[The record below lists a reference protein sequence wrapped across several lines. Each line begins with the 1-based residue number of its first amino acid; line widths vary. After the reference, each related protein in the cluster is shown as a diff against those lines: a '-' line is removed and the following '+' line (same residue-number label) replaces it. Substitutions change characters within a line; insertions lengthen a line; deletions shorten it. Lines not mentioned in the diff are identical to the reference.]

1 MTWAWAACALASVAE
16 SFRAVSEQRTRNK
29 SAEFRWWGPER
40 VLESVHGENEGSSS
54 LFLFFPVHFSPD
66 LLGSWLCI
74 ILDPT
79 AASSKKSTDRKLRC
93 FLLLI
98 FFVFIFCFVSF
109 RFFFS
114 TCYCHFFAFC
124 CIFFPY
130 RYQIRLKSNKLFHSP
145 PFTTFGI
152 FTLHIIW
159 RRLTNEIIPSCFLR
173 SRGSAAKDPEKICPS
188 REEFSNL

>member
-1 MTWAWAACALASVAE
+1 M
-16 SFRAVSEQRTRNK
+16 
-29 SAEFRWWGPER
+29 WGPER

-93 FLLLI
+93 FLLFI

-109 RFFFS
+109 SFFFIHVIV
-114 TCYCHFFAFC
+114 TFLHFVVSSS
-124 CIFFPY
+124 P
-130 RYQIRLKSNKLFHSP
+130 IRIKLD
-145 PFTTFGI
+145 
-152 FTLHIIW
+152 
-159 RRLTNEIIPSCFLR
+159 RNQTNR
-173 SRGSAAKDPEKICPS
+173 SILLPS
-188 REEFSNL
+188 RLL